1 MKRPV
6 VLMPIVA
13 LIAVI
18 AIVAVAL
25 ASGGNDDNNPTAA
38 SGSSGGGS
46 SVASTGGG
54 DGGGAYNYGAP
65 AKPAAKPAAGAGAAT
80 ITIADHGLGKMLVDA
95 QGRTLYLWQAD
106 TGMSST
112 CSGACALGWPPVTTS
127 GTPKA
132 AGGVQAGRLGTTKRA
147 DGTTQVT
154 YGGHPLYRFAGDS
167 AAGQV
172 NGQAN
177 NGFGAPWYVVS
188 ATGTAITKAAS

>member
-6 VLMPIVA
+6 ILIPIVA

-18 AIVAVAL
+18 AVVAVAL
-25 ASGGNDDNNPTAA
+25 ASGGNSDNNSTAS
-38 SGSSGGGS
+38 SGSSGGAGAA
-46 SVASTGGG
+46 ASTGGG
-54 DGGGAYNYGAP
+54 GSAYGAP
-65 AKPAAKPAAGAGAAT
+65 APPAAAKPASAGGAAT
-80 ITIADHGLGKMLVDA
+80 ITIANHGLGKMLVDS

-112 CSGACALGWPPVTTS
+112 CSGACAQGWPPVTTS
-127 GTPKA
+127 GAPKA
-132 AGGVQAGRLGTTKRA
+132 AGGVQAGWLGTTKRA

-154 YGGHPLYRFAGDS
+154 YGGHPLYRFAGDT

-172 NGQAN
+172 TGQGST
-177 NGFGAPWYVVS
+177 GFGSPWYVVS